1 MYVFMSF
8 AMLNPYRL
16 SMVSCALRS
25 DKLKG
30 AIHKRNFWDF
40 FILHTRD
47 GYRLNFDILV
57 FIKIEKSSV
66 KTLLDRA

>member
-1 MYVFMSF
+1 MCMSF
-8 AMLNPYRL
+8 AMLNPDRL

-30 AIHKRNFWDF
+30 AIHKRNFWIF
-40 FILHTRD
+40 FILHTFD
-47 GYRLNFDILV
+47 GYRLNFDI